1 MDTFKIKAILSAV
14 QNESLSR
21 AAEEFS
27 YTPSAFSHMTAAFE
41 KELGVQ
47 LFHRHSKGVVLT
59 DAGKE
64 LYPKLQAIL
73 QAEKDLADTA
83 AKLAGHAEPPL
94 RIATY
99 SSISRNFLSAILK
112 EFKKAYPNIRFSVTV
127 SDILTGWLDED
138 RADIIF
144 ADVPAFGDNPW
155 SAIMEDRFLA
165 VAPQNMVGD
174 KTVITREELYEYPQ
188 IFTGDQPLRE
198 YFDVSRFKEL
208 THFQSEDDLSVVNM
222 VRTGL
227 GITILPALSLKNNA
241 ESTVLLELDPPL
253 TRTLGFGYKKS
264 RKTSPALAFTKRLL
278 SAVLRCSL
286 L

>member
-1 MDTFKIKAILSAV
+1 MDTFKIKAIVSAV
-14 QNESLSR
+14 QHQSLSR

-47 LFHRHSKGVVLT
+47 IFRRHSKGVELT
-59 DAGKE
+59 EAGKV
-64 LYPKLQAIL
+64 LYPQFCAIL
-73 QAEKDLADTA
+73 QQEAALLQSAAE
-83 AKLAGHAEPPL
+83 LAGKNNPPL

-99 SSISRNFLSAILK
+99 SSISRNFLSDILK
-112 EFKKAYPNIRFSVTV
+112 EFKKQHPEIKISVTV
-127 SDILTGWLDED
+127 SDILVGWLDED

-144 ADVPAFGDNPW
+144 ADVPTFGDNPW
-155 SAIMEDRFLA
+155 SPIMKDRFLA
-165 VAPQNMVGD
+165 VAPKHMVGD
-174 KTVITREELYEYPQ
+174 RQGITREELYEYPQ

-208 THFQSEDDLSVVNM
+208 IHFQSEDDLSVVNM

-241 ESTVLLELDPPL
+241 EGTVLLELDPPL

-264 RKTSPALAFTKRLL
+264 RKQSPALTCFIRFVSDYSFGK
-278 SAVLRCSL
+278 
-286 L
+286 

>member
-1 MDTFKIKAILSAV
+1 MDTFKIKAILAAV
-14 QNESLSR
+14 QHRSLSR

-27 YTPSAFSHMTAAFE
+27 YTSSAFSHMTAAFE

-47 LFHRHSKGVVLT
+47 LFHRHSKGVALT

-73 QAEKDLADTA
+73 QAEKDLTVTA
-83 AKLAGHAEPPL
+83 AKLAGHAEQPL

-99 SSISRNFLSAILK
+99 SSISRNFLSNILK
-112 EFKKAYPNIRFSVTV
+112 EFKKQYPEIKISVTV

-174 KTVITREELYEYPQ
+174 RTVITRDELYEYPQ
-188 IFTGDQPLRE
+188 IFTDDQPLRA

-208 THFQSEDDLSVVNM
+208 TQFHSEDDLSVVNM

-227 GITILPALSLKNNA
+227 GITILPALALKGNA
-241 ESTVLLELDPPL
+241 DGTALLELDPPL
-253 TRTLGFGYKKS
+253 TRTLGFAYKKS
-264 RKTSPALAFTKRLL
+264 RKKSPSLDCFVRFISDYAFDK
-278 SAVLRCSL
+278 
-286 L
+286 